1 MLISLLQLGNNFI
14 CTAEE
19 TYIHMIVHCHNK
31 ERYLGDQL
39 VCDHSIIIMMI
50 DVSAHEVDL

>member
-1 MLISLLQLGNNFI
+1 
-14 CTAEE
+14 
-19 TYIHMIVHCHNK
+19 MIVHCENK

-50 DVSAHEVDL
+50 DVSAHEVDLIRSDVCKRLGK